1 MTYTPTVCP
10 YPERPFEKDE
20 VIREVS
26 FPDPLDVRVYANE
39 PFPGDGHFQL
49 LSDYRMLYK
58 REGETN
64 FTTLTAPRGM
74 FHDFASIPDIVTILP
89 SFHAHE
95 GPHVPG
101 SVIHDMLFL
110 AVADWAED
118 ALHTDATDQNE
129 REQTLES
136 WFYFSNR
143 IFSAGMAHFGTKR
156 WVRSAMFNAVDSAAG
171 WATFKDFEPFT
182 PLMHKWEALL
192 DD

>member
-1 MTYTPTVCP
+1 MSYKPTVCP
-10 YPERPFEKDE
+10 FPSRPYDKDE
-20 VIREVS
+20 IIREVS
-26 FPDPLDVRVYANE
+26 FPDPLNVRVYANE

-49 LSDYRMLYK
+49 LSDYRMLYR
-58 REGETN
+58 RERETN

-101 SVIHDMLFL
+101 SIIHDMLFL
-110 AVADWAED
+110 TVADWAG
-118 ALHTDATDQNE
+118 ADQVGE
-129 REQTLES
+129 GTLES

-182 PLMHKWEALL
+182 PLMHKWEAIL
-192 DD
+192 